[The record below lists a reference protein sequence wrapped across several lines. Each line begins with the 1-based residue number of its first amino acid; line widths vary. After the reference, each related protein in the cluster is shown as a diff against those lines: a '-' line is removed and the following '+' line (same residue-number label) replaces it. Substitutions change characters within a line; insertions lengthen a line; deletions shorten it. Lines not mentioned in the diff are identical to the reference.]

1 VPLHRLYPAA
11 SALSGARQV
20 QPELQGC
27 VARLPAEPAVV
38 VVVRVWSPVT
48 MTGIVVG
55 VDAGEGWAKQ

>member
-1 VPLHRLYPAA
+1 M
-11 SALSGARQV
+11 